1 MFITPM
7 YAAIFALILVF
18 LSLRVIRLRF
28 KLKLAFGDGK
38 DKSLKRAMRVHGNFI
53 EYVPMALLMMY
64 FVELQLNNPT
74 LVHGLGIALLISRCA
89 HIYGVSQLKEIIQI
103 RMVGMFLTFSALIT
117 AAFSLL
123 IG

>member
-1 MFITPM
+1 MFITPI

-74 LVHGLGIALLISRCA
+74 LVHGLGIALLISRCV

-103 RMVGMFLTFSALIT
+103 RMVGMFLTFATLIT

>member
-1 MFITPM
+1 MFITPI

-64 FVELQLNNPT
+64 FVELQLNNPS
-74 LVHGLGIALLISRCA
+74 LVHGLGIALLISRCV

-103 RMVGMFLTFSALIT
+103 RMVGMFLTFATLIT
-117 AAFSLL
+117 AALSLL